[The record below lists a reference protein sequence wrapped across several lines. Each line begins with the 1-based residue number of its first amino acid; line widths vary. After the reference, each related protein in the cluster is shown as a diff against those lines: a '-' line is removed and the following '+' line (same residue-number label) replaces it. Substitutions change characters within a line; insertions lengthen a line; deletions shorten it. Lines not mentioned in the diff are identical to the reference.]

1 MILDSTLIESAK
13 ARANLSSGALAELL
27 GVAEKTIRRSLQG
40 ESLPPSMRLLV
51 QLIAVRPS
59 IVPILERLRTGLP
72 IECEKHE
79 SDRTVI
85 RIEAGR
91 SGIQQHEITRCRG
104 CGCEMSRP
112 VSNRKA

>member
-51 QLIAVRPS
+51 QLIAALPW
-59 IVPILERLRTGLP
+59 IVPVLERLRAGLP
-72 IECEKHE
+72 IEADAVVRLMSCPACQGSGGEHGLRCKRCIG
-79 SDRTVI
+79 SGSI
-85 RIEAGR
+85 RKLFP
-91 SGIQQHEITRCRG
+91 S
-104 CGCEMSRP
+104 S
-112 VSNRKA
+112 